1 MNFDFS
7 DEQRLLKESVERLL
21 ADRYGFEDRGKFI
34 ASEGGFSRAIWQEYA
49 DLGLLALPF
58 SEEDGGI
65 GGGPEEIMIAMQA
78 FGRVLAIEP
87 FLSGVVIAA
96 SVLRT
101 GGNAEQRAVLVPDIA
116 GGALSIGFAHSEAGA
131 GYRLAHVET
140 TARAADG
147 GYLLDGAKTLVLHGG
162 SAHKL
167 IVSARLSGDAGS
179 ENGIGLFLV
188 DADAPGVARRDYPTQ
203 DGMRAAEIT
212 LSGVKVEADALL
224 GGSENALPV
233 IRQAVDEA
241 IAALCAEAVGA
252 MEVSLEATVEYLK
265 TRKQFGRAIGEFQ
278 ALQHRAAEMVVDLE
292 QARSMAM
299 YATMMSRHPDPRQRG
314 AAVSAA
320 KVQISKSAKTIGQ
333 GCVQL
338 HGGVGVTMEYQIGH
352 FFKRLSMIEKAFGD
366 TDFHLDRLAEAGGL
380 AA

>member
-1 MNFDFS
+1 
-7 DEQRLLKESVERLL
+7 
-21 ADRYGFEDRGKFI
+21 
-34 ASEGGFSRAIWQEYA
+34 
-49 DLGLLALPF
+49 
-58 SEEDGGI
+58 
-65 GGGPEEIMIAMQA
+65 
-78 FGRVLAIEP
+78 
-87 FLSGVVIAA
+87 
-96 SVLRT
+96 
-101 GGNAEQRAVLVPDIA
+101 
-116 GGALSIGFAHSEAGA
+116 
-131 GYRLAHVET
+131 
-140 TARAADG
+140 
-147 GYLLDGAKTLVLHGG
+147 
-162 SAHKL
+162 
-167 IVSARLSGDAGS
+167 
-179 ENGIGLFLV
+179 
-188 DADAPGVARRDYPTQ
+188 
-203 DGMRAAEIT
+203 
-212 LSGVKVEADALL
+212 
-224 GGSENALPV
+224 
-233 IRQAVDEA
+233 
-241 IAALCAEAVGA
+241 